1 MKTKRITMLLS
12 AIAGLLAVS
21 LAFTIPANQL
31 KQDEIRIANLVKD
44 DVCPPFFLLTQNGDT
59 INPVL
64 GINID
69 EPYSPKQTCG
79 KCHDYE
85 LITSGYH
92 FQQGK
97 DEAADSLQASRSKW
111 VSHAGNYGGNWCSPA
126 PLYSYLSPKQNSSEK
141 LMDMTSFDFV
151 NKCGV
156 CHPGGGSLE
165 YDRNNRRY
173 DEGMT
178 DSNFGYKDGANNQ
191 LDGDYY
197 KAYWKASG
205 VIEADCF
212 ICHLPGYNNKERVR
226 QIQQYNYQYAALAA
240 SGLGKVDGA
249 VKSGEAI
256 TITYDNSKFNADGRL
271 EPHIVKEPRNEAC
284 LWCHAKPGYKKRG
297 ADYTQ
302 RNDVHLAAGLKCVDC
317 HPAGSA
323 ATDERINGY
332 EMHQIAKGD
341 DPGGVVRNDLDNT
354 MRSCTDCHES
364 GYLGAP
370 YAAHSWLPQ
379 LHLEKIACQTCHIP
393 DRYVKSAH
401 YVASDVFNPGT
412 KIPSKGKH
420 LWTFYGPDMQY
431 WNHYGDLEMMGYDD
445 KPTFSFKPELI
456 RYQGKIY
463 PANRVHTSWPGLL
476 TATDEALMQ
485 PKMSDVYKMWNSF
498 KTNPE
503 SYPELAVIADDNEDG
518 VIEINRPEE
527 IDGLITAVTSM
538 LNKTNYPLGDQK
550 VVWVMNNRIYTS
562 GRNYFELEMQAWEAS
577 PYGNVHTY
585 NHDIQAAN
593 AALGA
598 KSCTEC
604 HATNADFFYASVLQ
618 YPVNN
623 SGIAETQPQYKVMGM
638 NGFMV
643 WLSAIR
649 EQYLK
654 NIAFALL
661 LILFV
666 VIVLAVLFDI
676 NHRKAII
683 NLKTFYLMLAYLAS
697 LAALLLIW
705 IKPDLHAYILPER
718 IVLDKNHF
726 LISMIPFIAGF
737 YVFFDLQQQLL
748 KSSLRYKLLAVFLTL
763 AAVSG
768 LLIMIKFSAISGL
781 VAFSFTLFELCIIV
795 ISLLVIIHFIGLP
808 FQKMKRQGLAT
819 T

>member
-1 MKTKRITMLLS
+1 MELKRFAIPLAVITALMVFVVAFTMPQKQADNVASKTKKHI
-12 AIAGLLAVS
+12 
-21 LAFTIPANQL
+21 
-31 KQDEIRIANLVKD
+31 KD
-44 DVCPPFFLLTQNGDT
+44 DVCPPFFLLTQNGET

-85 LITSGYH
+85 LITSGFH

-126 PLYSYLSPKQNSSEK
+126 PLYSYLSPKQNSTEK

-173 DEGMT
+173 DEIMA
-178 DSNFGYKDGANNQ
+178 DQAFNFVDGAKNQ

-197 KAYWKASG
+197 KAHWKASG

-212 ICHLPGYNNKERVR
+212 LCHLPEYNNKERVR
-226 QIQQYNYQYAALAA
+226 QIQQFNYQYATLAA

-256 TITYDNSKFNADGRL
+256 TITYDISKFNADGRL

-284 LWCHAKPGYKKRG
+284 LSCHAKPGYKKRG
-297 ADYTQ
+297 ADFSH

-354 MRSCTDCHES
+354 MRTCTDCHDK

-370 YAAHSWLPQ
+370 YATHSWLPQ

-393 DRYVKSAH
+393 NRYVKSAH

-420 LWTFYGPDMQY
+420 LWTFYGPDIQY
-431 WNHYGDLEMMGYDD
+431 WNHYGDLEMMGYAD
-445 KPTFSFKPELI
+445 KPTFAFQPELI
-456 RYQGKIY
+456 RYKGKIY

-476 TATDEALMQ
+476 SAANEPLMQ
-485 PKMSDVYKMWNSF
+485 PKMSDVYKLWDSF
-498 KTNPE
+498 KKNPAA
-503 SYPELAVIADDNEDG
+503 YPDLAKINDDNGDG

-527 IDGLITAVTSM
+527 IEALIFSIGNM
-538 LNKTNYPLGDQK
+538 LANINYPIGDQQP
-550 VVWVMNNRIYTS
+550 VWVMNNRVYTS
-562 GRNYFELEMQAWEAS
+562 GEDFFELTMEDWEAS

-618 YPVNN
+618 YPVDK
-623 SGIAETQPQYKVMGM
+623 SGNIALQRQYEVLGM

-654 NIAFALL
+654 NISFALL

-666 VIVLAVLFDI
+666 VIVLALLFDI
-676 NHRKAII
+676 NQRKAII
-683 NLKTFYLMLAYLAS
+683 DLKPFYLTLAYAAS
-697 LAALLLIW
+697 LATLLLIW

-718 IVLDKNHF
+718 MVLDKNHF
-726 LISMIPFIAGF
+726 LISMIPLITGF
-737 YVFFDLQQQLL
+737 YMFFDLQKQAQQQ
-748 KSSLRYKLLAVFLTL
+748 SFRYKLLAVFLSLT
-763 AAVSG
+763 AVSG
-768 LLIMIKFSAISGL
+768 FLIMIKFSAISGL
-781 VAFSFTLFELCIIV
+781 VALSFSLFEFCMIV
-795 ISLLVIIHFIGLP
+795 ISLLAISHFLHTP
-808 FQKMKRQGLAT
+808 FRKMKEYVVD
-819 T
+819 